1 VFCIK
6 IQKWSLFAMTVYIRK
21 QHSVWTVIIDRPGKR
36 NAVNRQT
43 ADELAKAFADF
54 QTDDSARV
62 AVLWGKGDSF
72 CAGAD
77 LADIARLSEGL
88 GNRIEPDMNEN
99 GPMGPS
105 RMILSKPVIAAV
117 AGYAVAGG
125 LELACWCDIRVVE
138 ETAVFGVY
146 CRRFG
151 VPLIDGGT
159 QRLPRIIGL
168 GRALDMIL
176 TGRDVTASEALQM
189 GLANYVVK
197 KGQARQKAE
206 QIAAQIAA
214 FPQKCVE
221 NDRQAVYQ
229 GMDLGLEQ
237 GMAREFELGL
247 EVLKS
252 GESQDGARRFITR
265 KNKAGQLDSDK
276 NKEAF

>member
-1 VFCIK
+1 
-6 IQKWSLFAMTVYIRK
+6 MTVYTEK
-21 QHSVWTVIIDRPGKR
+21 QQAVWTVIIDHPEKK

-43 ADELAKAFADF
+43 ADALAKAFAEFDN
-54 QTDDSARV
+54 DDSARV
-62 AVLWGKGDSF
+62 AVLWGQGGSF

-77 LADIARLSEGL
+77 LADIARFSEGH
-88 GNRIEPDMNEN
+88 GNRIDPDMTQN

-105 RMILSKPVIAAV
+105 RMQLSKPLIAAV
-117 AGYAVAGG
+117 SGYAVAGG

-168 GRALDMIL
+168 GRALDLIL
-176 TGRDVTASEALQM
+176 TGRDVTAAEALHM

-197 KGQARQKAE
+197 PGQARQKAE
-206 QIAAQIAA
+206 QIATQIAA
-214 FPQKCVE
+214 FPQLCVQ

-229 GMDLGLEQ
+229 GLDLALDQ
-237 GMAREFELGL
+237 GMAREFSLGMDVL
-247 EVLKS
+247 ES
-252 GESQDGARRFITR
+252 GESQQGARRFVDRR
-265 KNKAGQLDSDK
+265 KDI
-276 NKEAF
+276 

>member
-1 VFCIK
+1 
-6 IQKWSLFAMTVYIRK
+6 
-21 QHSVWTVIIDRPGKR
+21 
-36 NAVNRQT
+36 
-43 ADELAKAFADF
+43 
-54 QTDDSARV
+54 
-62 AVLWGKGDSF
+62 
-72 CAGAD
+72 
-77 LADIARLSEGL
+77 
-88 GNRIEPDMNEN
+88 
-99 GPMGPS
+99 
-105 RMILSKPVIAAV
+105 
-117 AGYAVAGG
+117 
-125 LELACWCDIRVVE
+125 
-138 ETAVFGVY
+138 
-146 CRRFG
+146 
-151 VPLIDGGT
+151 
-159 QRLPRIIGL
+159 
-168 GRALDMIL
+168 MIL

>member
-168 GRALDMIL
+168 GRALDLIL
-176 TGRDVTASEALQM
+176 TGRDVTAVEALQM

-197 KGQARQKAE
+197 NGKARQKAE

>member
-1 VFCIK
+1 
-6 IQKWSLFAMTVYIRK
+6 MTVYTEK
-21 QHSVWTVIIDRPGKR
+21 QQAVWTVVINRPEKK

-43 ADELAKAFADF
+43 ADALAKAFADF
-54 QTDDSARV
+54 QNSDSARV
-62 AVLWGKGDSF
+62 AVLCGNGGSF

-77 LADIARLSEGL
+77 LADIARFSEGH
-88 GNRIEPDMNEN
+88 GNRIDTDMSKN

-105 RMILSKPVIAAV
+105 RMKLSKPVIAAV
-117 AGYAVAGG
+117 SGYAVAGG

-168 GRALDMIL
+168 GRALDLIL
-176 TGRDVTASEALQM
+176 TGRDITAAEALQM

-197 KGQARQKAE
+197 EGQARQKAE
-206 QIAAQIAA
+206 QIASQIAA
-214 FPQKCVE
+214 FPQMCVK

-229 GMDLGLEQ
+229 GMDLSLEQ
-237 GMAREFELGL
+237 GLAREFALGL
-247 EVLKS
+247 EVLAS
-252 GESQDGARRFITR
+252 GESQKGAMSFINQ
-265 KNKAGQLDSDK
+265 KKQAD
-276 NKEAF
+276 

>member
-1 VFCIK
+1 
-6 IQKWSLFAMTVYIRK
+6 MTVYIRK

-88 GNRIEPDMNEN
+88 GNRIDPDMNEN